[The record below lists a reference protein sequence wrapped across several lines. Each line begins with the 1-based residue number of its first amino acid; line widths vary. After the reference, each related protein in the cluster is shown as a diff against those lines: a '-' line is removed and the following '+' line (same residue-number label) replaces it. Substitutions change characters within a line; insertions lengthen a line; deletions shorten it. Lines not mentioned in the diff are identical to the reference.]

1 MLEELQTIRTAA
13 QLLSV
18 REPALA
24 EPLLDAS
31 ATIWKQMYELNDWP
45 ADLAAS
51 ALLLAKQLSS
61 TEHDVEG
68 TVTAMDQTTATAMAK
83 AIMDFAN
90 EFETKS
96 GALV

>member
-45 ADLAAS
+45 ADLETS
-51 ALLLAKQLSS
+51 ARQLAKQLSS
-61 TEHDVEG
+61 TAHDVEG
-68 TVTAMDQTTATAMAK
+68 TVTATAMAK

-90 EFETKS
+90 EFETKN